1 MKDTIENRLRELR
14 QENKLTQDELAL
26 ELNKNLKKGEKR
38 VSKMTISNWEN
49 NKHAIKPD
57 KAQKLAEYFGVPV
70 GYLLGYEEARRDY
83 LTAILEKYGE
93 TVETTMAFAGYGLLA
108 LTKGE
113 EVTDKVIE
121 NLRQFNDYYGT
132 KVLNS
137 EEAKEWDEEG
147 KEIMLQAVKSYADNN
162 IERFL
167 AGLMAMNNDIK
178 FTIIDFLTLD
188 PENREAISKIITSL
202 ADNPIV
208 YRDFD
213 E

>member
-1 MKDTIENRLRELR
+1 MNRIRDLRIEKNC
-14 QENKLTQDELAL
+14 TQKEIADLL
-26 ELNKNLKKGEKR
+26 G
-38 VSKMTISNWEN
+38 VTSMTISRWE
-49 NKHAIKPD
+49 KEEKPAIKHEQ
-57 KAQKLAEYFGVPV
+57 AQTLADHFGVPV

-83 LTAILEKYGE
+83 LTAILEKYGD

-202 ADNPIV
+202 ADNPII

>member
-57 KAQKLAEYFGVPV
+57 KAQALADHFGVPV

>member
-1 MKDTIENRLRELR
+1 M
-14 QENKLTQDELAL
+14 NKLKTLRKENNLTQEELA
-26 ELNKNLKKGEKR
+26 KKIGVNLRTLQK
-38 VSKMTISNWEN
+38 WEN
-49 NKHAIKPD
+49 GESSIRTKNAE
-57 KAQKLAEYFGVPV
+57 KLAKHFGVSV
-70 GYLLGYEEARRDY
+70 GYLLGYEETRQDY
-83 LTAILEKYGE
+83 LTAVLEKYGE
-93 TVETTMAFAGYGLLA
+93 SIETPMAFAGYGLLS

-113 EVTDKVIE
+113 EVTEKVIE

-132 KVLNS
+132 RVLNS

-162 IERFL
+162 IERFV

-188 PENREAISKIITSL
+188 TENRDAISKIITSL

-208 YRDFD
+208 YKDFED
-213 E
+213 

>member
-1 MKDTIENRLRELR
+1 MNRLKELR
-14 QENKLTQDELAL
+14 NNQKEKLTQEQLA
-26 ELNKNLKKGEKR
+26 EIIGVTKR
-38 VSKMTISNWEN
+38 TIIAWEN
-49 NKHAIKPD
+49 GERQIKPD
-57 KAQKLAEYFGVPV
+57 KAQALADHFGVPV

>member
-1 MKDTIENRLRELR
+1 MNRLKELR
-14 QENKLTQDELAL
+14 NNQKEKLTQEQLA
-26 ELNKNLKKGEKR
+26 EIIGVTKR
-38 VSKMTISNWEN
+38 TIIAWEN
-49 NKHAIKPD
+49 GERQIKPD
-57 KAQKLAEYFGVPV
+57 KAQALADHFGVPV

-132 KVLNS
+132 RVLNS

-147 KEIMLQAVKSYADNN
+147 KEITLQAVKSYADNN